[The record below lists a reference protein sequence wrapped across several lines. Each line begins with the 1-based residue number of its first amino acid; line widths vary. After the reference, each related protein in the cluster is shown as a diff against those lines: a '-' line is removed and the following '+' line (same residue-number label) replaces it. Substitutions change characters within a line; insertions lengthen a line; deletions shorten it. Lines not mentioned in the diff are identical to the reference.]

1 MLTGNPVNRCLSKA
15 AIRLITAAAERLMV
29 FRFPKLNFSGALG
42 GGSVG
47 AGVFIGGKFGGFID
61 LSGLANFSYVTV
73 AFDIYR
79 SGQETPTP
87 DFWYYLGTLTQDFKL
102 NSGQQTTFKQHTT
115 KPQKTQIVPKPGNL
129 RSRVEALLA
138 KGGCAKY
145 VQDLLNK
152 VAERN
157 PGNPRHGKTIM
168 EIFGK
173 IEKQGGYQLD
183 ARFYNTVSG
192 DLFVTKGGQ
201 PATVHLLPWNTYGT
215 PTAYDI
221 REANRNY
228 TYGALHETF
237 HLAGKGGFDDEQLLR
252 AAYDLANKAIPK
264 HMENSKNSLNWS
276 AMFDDELMQH
286 CPK

>member
-1 MLTGNPVNRCLSKA
+1 MRE
-15 AIRLITAAAERLMV
+15 ERD
-29 FRFPKLNFSGALG
+29 PSGAELPLENPYGYAESYVDWKSSQPLFIEG
-42 GGSVG
+42 GDPFDYSSGRTIDGLPVSEAEFQRRTGSGSAG

-61 LSGLANFSYVTV
+61 LSGL
-73 AFDIYR
+73 
-79 SGQETPTP
+79 E
-87 DFWYYLGTLTQDFKL
+87 
-102 NSGQQTTFKQHTT
+102 
-115 KPQKTQIVPKPGNL
+115 KTQIVPKPGDL

-228 TYGALHETF
+228 IYGALHETF